1 MFIFIR
7 NYLLINDLTQ
17 QRRFIIC
24 LGNKAL
30 YHCRLLH
37 TSRILLIIKHLG
49 YNFQKSTILRTCVLN
64 DL

>member
-17 QRRFIIC
+17 QRRFTIC
-24 LGNKAL
+24 YGNKVL
-30 YHCRLLH
+30 YHRSNPH

-49 YNFQKSTILRTCVLN
+49 YGFQKSTILRTRVLN
-64 DL
+64 AL